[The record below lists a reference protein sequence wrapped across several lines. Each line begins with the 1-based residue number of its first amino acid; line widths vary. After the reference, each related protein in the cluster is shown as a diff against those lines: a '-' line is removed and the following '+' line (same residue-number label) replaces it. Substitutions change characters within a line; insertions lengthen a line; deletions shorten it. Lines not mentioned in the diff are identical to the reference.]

1 METTEINLD
10 QYWQTI
16 YAIAEELSN
25 SETDPNELGK
35 AIAYLRA
42 YGERE
47 KAGTLF
53 FKYLE
58 TLVRN
63 GKTVGHSG
71 KTFEYYKSL
80 ETACKQHLQPYQND
94 VVVMQHILGWTI
106 RLLRYYKSGGS
117 TDFFQKSQESQQS
130 QRQAEVAQVV
140 QSHSFAVDDVLPATI
155 TAIKGNQ
162 VTYQILDAIKLTSKE
177 PKKASSLS
185 EGQEVQVIITAL
197 KEDGSIK
204 NVKYCTGSH

>member
-1 METTEINLD
+1 METPAANLD
-10 QYWQTI
+10 EYWQTI
-16 YAIAEELSN
+16 YAMVEQLSQT
-25 SETDPNELGK
+25 ETDPNELGK
-35 AIAYLRA
+35 AMAYLRA
-42 YGERE
+42 YGNRD

-53 FKYLE
+53 FDYLK

-63 GKTVGHSG
+63 GKMVGHSG
-71 KTFEYYKSL
+71 KTPQYYRSL
-80 ETACKQHLQPYQND
+80 EDACKQHLQPYQND

-117 TDFFQKSQESQQS
+117 TDFFQKSQESQES
-130 QRQAEVAQVV
+130 LRQAEIAEVV